1 MDYRQA
7 LTNRELTS
15 YNADIMCLQE
25 VGKRRYAY
33 YLMPVMECAGF
44 SGHFAAKAGEMPEGE
59 VVLYRR
65 NRFEAID
72 VYSLHSGIYSC
83 LVSIN

>member
-7 LTNRELTS
+7 LTNRELLGF
-15 YNADIMCLQE
+15 NPDIVCLQE
-25 VGKRRYAY
+25 VGTRRYTD

-59 VVLYRR
+59 AILYRR
-65 NRFEAID
+65 DRFEAID
-72 VYSLHSGIYSC
+72 TYSLHSGESNVFY
-83 LVSIN
+83 